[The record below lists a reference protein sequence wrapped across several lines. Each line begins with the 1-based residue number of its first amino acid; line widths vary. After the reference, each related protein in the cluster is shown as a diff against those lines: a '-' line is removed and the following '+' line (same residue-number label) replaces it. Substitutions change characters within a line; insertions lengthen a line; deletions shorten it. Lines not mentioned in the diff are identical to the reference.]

1 MDDALT
7 EPNGLLAV
15 GGDLRPERLLKAYSC
30 GIFPW
35 YEEGQP
41 ILWWSPDPRMC
52 LRPEQVIISRSL
64 RKLIRKQHFQIT
76 MDCAFSAV
84 IHLCAQ
90 TRAIDPGTWI
100 SPEMQA
106 AYCELH
112 RLGFAH
118 SVEVWENDKLVGGLY
133 GVALGQL
140 FFGESMFSLQSNTSK
155 IAFVFLCRQLQN
167 WNFQLIDC
175 QMPTEHLFSLGAAEM
190 SRAQFR
196 MRLLNYHDKEARIGA
211 WSLEPG
217 LLLP

>member
-1 MDDALT
+1 VNDALL

-15 GGDLRPERLLKAYSC
+15 GGDLRPERLLKAYAN

-52 LRPEQVIISRSL
+52 LRPEQVVISRSL
-64 RKLIRKQHFQIT
+64 RKLIRKQQFQIT
-76 MDCAFSAV
+76 MDRAFSDV
-84 IHLCAQ
+84 IRLCAQ

-100 SPEMQA
+100 SPEMQV

-118 SVEVWENDKLVGGLY
+118 SVEVWHEHKLVGGLY

-155 IAFVFLCRQLQN
+155 IAFVFLCLQLQK

-175 QMPTEHLFSLGAAEM
+175 QMPTEHLSSLGAAEM
-190 SRAQFR
+190 PRAQFQT
-196 MRLLNYHDKEARIGA
+196 LLRSYHDKEPRLGQ
-211 WSLEPG
+211 WSVQPD

>member
-1 MDDALT
+1 MSDALV

-15 GGDLRPERLLKAYSC
+15 GGDLRPERLLTAYAN

-52 LRPEQVIISRSL
+52 LRPEQVIIARSL
-64 RKLIRKQHFQIT
+64 RKLIRKQQFQVT
-76 MDCAFSAV
+76 MDRAFMDV
-84 IHLCAQ
+84 IRLCAQ

-100 SPEMQA
+100 SPDMQA

-112 RLGFAH
+112 RLGYAH
-118 SVEVWENDKLVGGLY
+118 SIEVWHEDILVGGLY
-133 GVALGQL
+133 GVALGRL

-155 IAFVFLCRQLQN
+155 IAFVFLCRQLQQ
-167 WNFQLIDC
+167 WNFRLIDC
-175 QMPTEHLFSLGAAEM
+175 QMPTEHLSTLGAAEM
-190 SRAQFR
+190 PRAQFLT
-196 MRLLNYHDKEARIGA
+196 LLHSYYDKEARVGE